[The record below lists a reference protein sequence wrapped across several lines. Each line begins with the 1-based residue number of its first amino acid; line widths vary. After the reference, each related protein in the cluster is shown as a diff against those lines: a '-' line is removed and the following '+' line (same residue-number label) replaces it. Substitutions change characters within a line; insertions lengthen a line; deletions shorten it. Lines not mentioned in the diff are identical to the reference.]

1 MSIKQTQ
8 IGTIRSLENF
18 MQNFL
23 LGTETVIVAHP
34 VFMIN
39 SNLFLILAQTY
50 VKLLDNDVIAK
61 G

>member
-18 MQNFL
+18 MQHFL
-23 LGTETVIVAHP
+23 LGTVIVAHS